1 MSYVSTT
8 LSPLLRKRSRRTI
21 DKLKACVEK
30 RRAIEGGEPGSLEDA
45 KQAEAEAL
53 YRDQAEHARMDIFMG
68 EGHDGLKIPEDTHS
82 GGEFSRMDWSD
93 VLPDLTEPL
102 ARPDFW
108 PDQPR
113 ASRRIRGMAPA

>member
-53 YRDQAEHARMDIFMG
+53 HRDQAEHARMDIFIG
-68 EGHDGLKIPEDTHS
+68 TGLKIPEDTQ
-82 GGEFSRMDWSD
+82 GEFSRMDWSD

-102 ARPDFW
+102 ARPAFW

-113 ASRRIRGMAPA
+113 ASRRGMAPA